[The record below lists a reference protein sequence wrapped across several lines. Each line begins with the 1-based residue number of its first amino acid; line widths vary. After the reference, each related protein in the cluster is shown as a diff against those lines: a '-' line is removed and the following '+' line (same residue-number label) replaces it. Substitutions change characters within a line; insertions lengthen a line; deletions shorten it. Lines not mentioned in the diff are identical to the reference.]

1 MCFRG
6 KEPTCQCRRPRLDS
20 WVRKIPWRRKWQST
34 LVFLLGKSHGQRSLA
49 SYRPGGHKESYTTEP
64 LSTPR
69 NIIGTNCLLLCFWME
84 EETAI
89 QDRGLTQPLN
99 PHLLHRQKDSLLLG
113 YQGSPQFSAFL
124 SNFPLRIWKA
134 NTIYFCRVCRGQV
147 HSPEINIRTRSFGS
161 LKCNCCILCDSE
173 SISLVSSQ
181 QFPLQ
186 PSVQIPPLDVFHPT
200 PSYTSTYQGTGFFVI
215 IQLKNLIFFFSMRV
229 NLFLK
234 VLPFIISLIWA
245 QEDPFLC
252 FYTAKQCVDIS
263 VWCPHY

>member
-1 MCFRG
+1 MGFPRCFRG

-20 WVRKIPWRRKWQST
+20 WVRKIPWRRKGQPT

-49 SYRPGGHKESYTTEP
+49 SYSPWGHKESYTTEP
-64 LSTPR
+64 LSTQR
-69 NIIGTNCLLLCFWME
+69 NIIGTSCLLLCFWMD

-134 NTIYFCRVCRGQV
+134 NTRYFCRVCRGPV
-147 HSPEINIRTRSFGS
+147 HSPEINLRTRSFGS
-161 LKCNCCILCDSE
+161 LKCTCCILFDSE

-186 PSVQIPPLDVFHPT
+186 PSVQIPPLDVFHCT
-200 PSYTSTYQGTGFFVI
+200 PSYTSTYQGTGFIVI
-215 IQLKNLIFFFSMRV
+215 IQLKNLIFFFQWE
-229 NLFLK
+229 
-234 VLPFIISLIWA
+234 LIYFWK
-245 QEDPFLC
+245 FCLLS
-252 FYTAKQCVDIS
+252 F
-263 VWCPHY
+263 H